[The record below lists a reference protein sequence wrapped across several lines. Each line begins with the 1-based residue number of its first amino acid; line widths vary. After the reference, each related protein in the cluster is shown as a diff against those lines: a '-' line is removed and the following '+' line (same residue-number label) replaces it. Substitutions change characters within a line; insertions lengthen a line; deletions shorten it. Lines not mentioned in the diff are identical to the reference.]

1 MQDTTVF
8 GRGTQEVAGK
18 AVATTVQNGG
28 EMTVKDG
35 GAAEKTTVSGGTM
48 TVDEEGIAQNTTVLS
63 GTQYVYGRDI
73 NGRVSG
79 GEQIIEGGGSAENA
93 VVSETVFSRS
103 DLRNVGEYQSRCRR
117 CADCRLGRNCCQY
130 DAKRRDNE
138 C

>member
-8 GRGTQEVAGK
+8 CRGTQEVAGK

-63 GTQYVYGRDI
+63 GTQYV
-73 NGRVSG
+73 
-79 GEQIIEGGGSAENA
+79 
-93 VVSETVFSRS
+93 
-103 DLRNVGEYQSRCRR
+103 
-117 CADCRLGRNCCQY
+117 
-130 DAKRRDNE
+130 
-138 C
+138 